1 VDDYGYLNAR
11 VRAMNARLFKEAD
24 YVAFLSQAELK
35 QFAESLL
42 ASHYAEEMSSAQAEA
57 GLSLQS
63 IEKALRQNLHNT
75 FQKVLSMCSDEPL
88 RLISLLLN
96 RWDLYNI
103 KTILRG
109 KQANKGVEEILAA
122 VIPIGELDEPRLLE
136 LARQPDI
143 KAVADMLATWG
154 FPYASPLA
162 RAMPEFAEKGDLALL
177 DRALDEY
184 YFERSLSQTKEKTG
198 NEQLVREI
206 IREQIDYLNVVIAL
220 KLVGRKERLEAKEFK
235 FVPGGRLKHTFL
247 SGLAQSKGL
256 VEAMGELE
264 KAGFG
269 PSAKV
274 PVEASTLPEME
285 RSLEGRLVEK
295 WGKLFSKDPLSVSS
309 ILGFLGRKFNEFVNL
324 RIIARGK
331 AHSMPLETIRGELV
345 FV

>member
-11 VRAMNARLFKEAD
+11 VRAMNGRLFKESD
-24 YVAFLSQAELK
+24 YTSFLSQPSLK
-35 QFAESLL
+35 QFADTLL

-57 GLSLQS
+57 GTGLQS

-96 RWDLYNI
+96 RWDIFNI

-109 KQANKGVEEILAA
+109 KQAGKGVEEILSAI
-122 VIPIGELDEPRLLE
+122 IPIGELDEAKLQE
-136 LARQPDI
+136 LARQPDV
-143 KAVADMLATWG
+143 KAVVDMLATWG
-154 FPYASPLA
+154 FPYASPLS
-162 RAMPEFAEKGDLALL
+162 RTMPEFAEKGDLALL
-177 DRALDEY
+177 DKALDEY
-184 YFERSLSQTKEKTG
+184 YFERSLSQTKEKTE

-235 FVPGGRLKHTFL
+235 FVSGGRLKHALL
-247 SGLAQSKGL
+247 SGLAQAKDL
-256 VEAMGELE
+256 VSAFSELE
-264 KAGFG
+264 KVGFG
-269 PSAKV
+269 TSAKV
-274 PVEASTLPEME
+274 PVEASTLAEME

-331 AHSMPLETIRGELV
+331 AHNVPLETIKGELV

>member
-1 VDDYGYLNAR
+1 MDDYGYLNAR
-11 VRAMNARLFKEAD
+11 VRAMNGRLFKEAD
-24 YVAFLSQAELK
+24 YMSFLGQTELK
-35 QFAESLL
+35 QFIESLL
-42 ASHYAEEMSSAQAEA
+42 ASHYAEDMSSAQAEL
-57 GLSLQS
+57 GVGLQS

-75 FQKVLSMCSDEPL
+75 FLKVLSMCSDEPR
-88 RLISLLLN
+88 RLVSLLLN
-96 RWDLYNI
+96 RWDIFNI

-109 KQANKGVEEILAA
+109 KQANKGTEEILAA
-122 VIPIGELDEPRLLE
+122 LIPIGELDEARLLE
-136 LARQPDI
+136 LAKQPDI
-143 KAVADMLATWG
+143 KAVVDMLATWG
-154 FPYASPLA
+154 FPYAYALS
-162 RAMPEFAEKGDLALL
+162 RAMPDFTEKGDLALL

-184 YFERSLSQTKEKTG
+184 YFERALSQTKEKTE

-220 KLVGRKERLEAKEFK
+220 KLVGKKERLEAKEFK
-235 FVPGGRLKHTFL
+235 FIPGGRLRHTFL
-247 SGLAQSKGL
+247 SGLAQCKGL
-256 VEAMGELE
+256 VEAFSELE

-269 PSAKV
+269 PSGRVTA
-274 PVEASTLPEME
+274 EAGSLAEME

-331 AHSMPLETIRGELV
+331 AHSMPLETIKGEMV